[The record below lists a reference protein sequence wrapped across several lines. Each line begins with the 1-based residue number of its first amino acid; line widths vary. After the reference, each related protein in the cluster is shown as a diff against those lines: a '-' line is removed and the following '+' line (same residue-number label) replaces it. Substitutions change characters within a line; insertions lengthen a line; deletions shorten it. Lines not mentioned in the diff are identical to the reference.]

1 MTMGGDQRPYIAG
14 KRYIDWDLPD
24 PQGRPLND
32 IRTVREEIATRVAD
46 LVHQLGAGSSWS

>member
-1 MTMGGDQRPYIAG
+1 MGGDQRPYIAG